1 MIFFMALRSLKR
13 IYSAS
18 CSAAVHAILGDLV
31 LRGLVDLGADLI
43 RIQAPLIGQSV
54 QLNGVYTNGGLA
66 AEKCVSVFGVG
77 EIKCVHVHGDLLSSR
92 GCRGLFILTFCCRVP
107 YCDYSIAYSLN
118 NVNTKTENK

>member
-1 MIFFMALRSLKR
+1 MALRSLKR

-54 QLNGVYTNGGLA
+54 QLNGVYTNGDSLPKNA
-66 AEKCVSVFGVG
+66 SV
-77 EIKCVHVHGDLLSSR
+77 
-92 GCRGLFILTFCCRVP
+92 
-107 YCDYSIAYSLN
+107 YSVLG
-118 NVNTKTENK
+118 K